1 MQDDGKLNIL
11 GNQDDQFKN
20 PINEMNEQIVKH
32 REAHKLILDKYI
44 EHEKLVDSVTSNW
57 ESTVKDRITQAYR
70 NDLDLFGLQNR
81 AKEMIES
88 LNVEIR
94 AIEDK
99 TDMMESKADKLFE
112 CGLKTNILNL
122 HLPQNEEYLEDM
134 NDVLSQVTKL
144 EKRLRKVLLEFN
156 NTVPKIFEDLK
167 IERRQQAADGQDG
180 KLQLSALATATES
193 DL

>member
-1 MQDDGKLNIL
+1 
-11 GNQDDQFKN
+11 
-20 PINEMNEQIVKH
+20 MNEQIVKH
-32 REAHKLILDKYI
+32 REAHKLILDKYV

-122 HLPQNEEYLEDM
+122 HLP
-134 NDVLSQVTKL
+134 
-144 EKRLRKVLLEFN
+144 
-156 NTVPKIFEDLK
+156 
-167 IERRQQAADGQDG
+167 
-180 KLQLSALATATES
+180 
-193 DL
+193 